1 MKRCSIFLILS
12 AFALLS
18 LPSCQKETGDEFA
31 SVQVEL
37 TSAITAPNAAGD
49 LPFDFLKAGYA
60 GFATNAGDR
69 DSVLLSGNAAL
80 SGKCKVKS
88 AATQMWCYSAGST
101 GDVQTFSVPSVSSG
115 LENMVYCSE
124 TISLNGKGPYSS
136 TVTPLTSGIVLEL
149 LDSKGSWSGKGVS
162 SVVIRSDYGK
172 PLAGDITLCLKESRV
187 GELKHSSDSISFAFA
202 EGSVKIGTASAPA
215 SLSAAILPCS
225 FTGAINLVGEGFTAT
240 LSIKQPLYLQA
251 GYVKH
256 IQVDMAMA
264 DVEAEVTKHFPYR
277 VGIMGDS
284 ISTFEGII
292 PSDHR
297 PYYTNPPASGC
308 DVDSWQKTYWGQ
320 LITNYWHCELDVN
333 TSWSGSSVADG
344 KEGSVRTPFVD
355 HSRLDLFKNPDV
367 IILFGGTND
376 ASASNGIGLGEFNYD
391 TPLDKMNTTKR
402 FRDAYIYVIR
412 YLQEKHPGVII
423 ICIIGTHVTG
433 EYGNSVETIAK
444 HFGLP
449 YVDFRG
455 DTKVTIYSGS
465 HPNAAGHAHKA
476 QRIYEETLSLF
487 Q

>member
-1 MKRCSIFLILS
+1 MKRCFVFLILS
-12 AFALLS
+12 AFASLS
-18 LPSCQKETGDEFA
+18 LPSCQKEKGEEFA

-37 TSAITAPNAAGD
+37 TSGITAPNAAGD
-49 LPFDFLKAGYA
+49 VPFDFLKAGYV

-69 DSVLLSGNAAL
+69 DSVLFSGNATL

-88 AATQMWCYSAGST
+88 AATQMWCYSPGST
-101 GDVQTFSVPSVSSG
+101 GEVQTFSVPAVSSG
-115 LENMVYCSE
+115 LEKMFYCSE
-124 TISLNGKGPYSS
+124 TISLEGNGPYKS

-149 LDSKGSWSGKGVS
+149 LDSKGTWSGKGVS
-162 SVVIRSDYGK
+162 SVTIRSDYGK

-187 GELKHSSDSISFAFA
+187 GELKHSSDNISFAFA

-215 SLSAAILPCS
+215 SLSAAILPCT
-225 FTGAINLVGEGFTAT
+225 FTGEINLAGEGFTAT
-240 LSIKQPLYLQA
+240 LTINQPLYLQA

-264 DVEAEVTKHFPYR
+264 KVEAEVVKHFPYR
-277 VGIMGDS
+277 VGVMGDS

-292 PSDHR
+292 PSSHR
-297 PYYTNPPASGC
+297 KYYPTDGC
-308 DVDSWQKTYWGQ
+308 DVDTWQKTYWGQ
-320 LITNYWHCELDVN
+320 LITNYWHCELDMN

-391 TPLDKMNTTKR
+391 TPLEKMNTTKR
-402 FRDAYIYVIR
+402 FRDSYIYVIR

>member
-18 LPSCQKETGDEFA
+18 LPSCQKETGEEFA

-37 TSAITAPNAAGD
+37 TSGITAPNAAGD
-49 LPFDFLKAGYA
+49 EPFDFLKAGYA

-115 LENMVYCSE
+115 LEKMFYCSE
-124 TISLNGKGPYSS
+124 TIILDGKGPYKS

-149 LDSKGSWSGKGVS
+149 LDSKGTWSGKGVS

-225 FTGAINLVGEGFTAT
+225 FVGEINLVGEGFTAT
-240 LSIKQPLYLQA
+240 LTIKQPLYLQA

-308 DVDSWQKTYWGQ
+308 DVDSWQKTYWGL

-444 HFGLP
+444 HFSLP

-455 DTKVTIYSGS
+455 DSQVTIYSGS